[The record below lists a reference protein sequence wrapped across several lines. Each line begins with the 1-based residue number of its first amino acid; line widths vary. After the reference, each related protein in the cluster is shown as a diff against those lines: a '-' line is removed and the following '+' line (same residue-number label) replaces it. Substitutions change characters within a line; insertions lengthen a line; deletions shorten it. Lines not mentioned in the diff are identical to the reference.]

1 MTTEM
6 VTSDAGIVA
15 LMIHEGIVP
24 GPYLDSATPP
34 VWTFGIGHTAAAG
47 GIDPAKMPRGVPTDL
62 DAALRRVAET
72 FRADLPR
79 YEADVRAAFKRPLS
93 QWQFDAAVSFH
104 FNTGAIGRA
113 DWVKAFNRGD
123 PKAADGFMAWKKPAS
138 IVPRRLAEMT
148 LFRSGMYPTGSV
160 TVWGVTEAGR
170 VIWKPIR
177 RLTAGEA
184 LEMVRGVTLTDAPV
198 KTAAPGFWAA
208 IIAKLKGL

>member
-24 GPYLDSATPP
+24 GPYLDSVG

-113 DWVKAFNRGD
+113 EWVKAFNRGD
-123 PKAADGFMAWKKPAS
+123 PKAADGFMAWKKPVT
-138 IVPRRLAEMT
+138 IVRRRLAETT
-148 LFRSGMYPTGSV
+148 LFRSGRYPTGSV
-160 TVWGVTEAGR
+160 TVWGVTETGR

-184 LEMVRGVTLTDAPV
+184 LELMRGAPIADAPV
-198 KTAAPGFWAA
+198 RAEPGFWAA
-208 IIAKLKGL
+208 IVAKLRNL